1 MSDSVNSL
9 NSLVPF
15 LKTSVPILSLLAM
28 GLFFTPASFCGAL
41 VDATT
46 FPPVDQLPVIQ
57 DLPGPLVMND
67 GSLVKSVEDWNKRR
81 EEIKAMIL
89 YYEYGHMPPA
99 PDNMKIE
106 EVSSAI
112 VFDGL
117 AQEKRLLLSMGPD
130 HQVTCNIRTVIP
142 KSDHP
147 LPVLAQNTNKLG
159 HIPIEKE
166 ILKRGYMIAEYL
178 RTDLDPDEKDI
189 IGCAQKAYPD
199 YDWATLAVW
208 AWGGSRLVD
217 YLYTVDCVDKGK
229 IAMTGHSRGGKTALL
244 AGAMDERIALVAPNG
259 SGCGGA
265 GCYRIEGEGS
275 ETLAVI
281 TDPNRFAYWFHPRFR
296 TFADKETQL
305 PFDQHF
311 LKALVAP
318 RALLST
324 EAFGD
329 HWANPLGTQATYLA
343 AMPVFELLGAAG
355 KNGIHFREG
364 KHEHNAEDWTA
375 LLDYA
380 DLQFF
385 GKVTMRKFNQTP
397 FPKDGPVEE

>member
-1 MSDSVNSL
+1 MSDSLNLTNHLFSL
-9 NSLVPF
+9 LKSKVPF
-15 LKTSVPILSLLAM
+15 FIVFAM
-28 GLFFTPASFCGAL
+28 GLLLFPASFRGAS
-41 VDATT
+41 AEETS
-46 FPPVDQLPVIQ
+46 FPPVEQLPVIK
-57 DLPGPLVMND
+57 DLPDPLVMMD
-67 GSLVKSVEDWNKRR
+67 GSPVKTVEDWNKRR

-99 PDNMKIE
+99 PDNM
-106 EVSSAI
+106 EVKEISST
-112 VFDGL
+112 VVYGGL
-117 AQEKRLLLSMGPD
+117 AEEKRLLLSMGPG

-159 HIPIEKE
+159 HIPIEEK
-166 ILKRGYMIAEYL
+166 ILRRGYMIAEYQ
-178 RTDLDPDEKDI
+178 RTDLDPDEKDKV
-189 IGCAQKAYPD
+189 GCAQKAYPE

-217 YLYTVDCVDKGK
+217 YLYTLECVDKSK

-244 AGAMDERIALVAPNG
+244 AGALDERITLVAPNG

-265 GCYRIEGEGS
+265 GCYRIEGDGS

-324 EAFGD
+324 DALGD
-329 HWANPLGTQATYLA
+329 HWANPPGTQATFLA
-343 AMPVFELLGAAG
+343 AMPVFEFLKVPG
-355 KNGIHFREG
+355 KNGIHYREG

-385 GKVTMRKFNQTP
+385 GKISDRSFNHTP
-397 FPKDGPVEE
+397 FPIEESNKK